1 MRGEFMKTE
10 QKIKG
15 LREALQSCRALR
27 AYAAEIGPIITGL
40 KTLATKHQKQ
50 HGGTCHRK
58 LIDALRDAT
67 KAIERAID
75 SEVRSSERV
84 IRSIIAEDDDLKRT
98 PHVDV
103 SRRGNNPFRGRH
115 TSTAQQRLSGPWG
128 EQ

>member
-1 MRGEFMKTE
+1 MKTA

-15 LREALQSCRALR
+15 LQEALQSCRNLH
-27 AYAAEIGPIITGL
+27 AYAVEIGPIITDL
-40 KTLATKHQKQ
+40 KALATKHQKQ
-50 HGGTCHRK
+50 HGGTCHSK
-58 LIDALRDAT
+58 LIAALRDAT
-67 KAIERAID
+67 KAVAKAID

-103 SRRGNNPFRGRH
+103 SRRGNCCFRGRH